1 MSPRSQGCSAVSESI
16 ATIEVSACDLARI
29 ESCGGRLTVGA
40 IVRKR
45 LAERPADVTKSVP
58 LLARVVLT
66 GVADTP
72 FRATAAEAVPT
83 GAAQGPSVFEEAV
96 HTAQRDLAP
105 RLICTAPQPSAGT
118 SPECS
123 SELRTVPSLGFCRHG
138 GRKDY
143 ESATDMLSQ
152 RPELADSLI
161 THRFPIKDAGEAF
174 PVAADKSSGALRV
187 VLEP

>member
-1 MSPRSQGCSAVSESI
+1 M

-29 ESCGGRLTVGA
+29 ESCGGQLTVGA
-40 IVRKR
+40 MVRKR
-45 LAERPADVTKSVP
+45 LAERSADVTKSVP

-83 GAAQGPSVFEEAV
+83 GAAPGPSVFEEAGT
-96 HTAQRDLAP
+96 HGPARSSP

-123 SELRTVPSLGFCRHG
+123 
-138 GRKDY
+138 
-143 ESATDMLSQ
+143 
-152 RPELADSLI
+152 
-161 THRFPIKDAGEAF
+161 
-174 PVAADKSSGALRV
+174 
-187 VLEP
+187 

>member
-72 FRATAAEAVPT
+72 FRATAAEAVL
-83 GAAQGPSVFEEAV
+83 Q
-96 HTAQRDLAP
+96 AP
-105 RLICTAPQPSAGT
+105 RRALPWSRRR
-118 SPECS
+118 
-123 SELRTVPSLGFCRHG
+123 RT
-138 GRKDY
+138 
-143 ESATDMLSQ
+143 
-152 RPELADSLI
+152 RPRAVW
-161 THRFPIKDAGEAF
+161 P
-174 PVAADKSSGALRV
+174 PV
-187 VLEP
+187 